1 MPLPAPAPRE
11 QLHHRQI
18 DVRGYRREDG
28 LYDVEATIE
37 DTKGYAFTLQGDDRT
52 LQPGDALH
60 RMTVRLTFD
69 RGFVVHDAVA
79 VTEASP
85 HATICP
91 AASAAVGSLKGLTM
105 AAGWNRA
112 VRERL
117 GGAKGCTHEME
128 LLGQMATVAF
138 QTLAP
143 LMHGVEGPQDAA
155 GRPRKIDSCYA
166 FASNRPLV
174 LKRWPAFYDGPDA
187 GAAPPVAG

>member
-11 QLHHRQI
+11 EIHYRKI
-18 DVRGYRREDG
+18 DVRGYRRTDG
-28 LYDVEATIE
+28 LLDVEATIV
-37 DTKGYAFTLQGDDRT
+37 DTKSYAFTLESGGRH

-60 RMTVRLTFD
+60 SMTVRLTFD
-69 RGFVVHDAVA
+69 EHYVVQDAVA
-79 VTEASP
+79 VTDASP

-91 AASAAVGSLKGLTM
+91 GASAAVANLKGLTM

-117 GGAKGCTHEME
+117 GGAHSCTHELE

-143 LMHGVEGPQDAA
+143 LKPGGFSSPDTG
-155 GRPRKIDSCYA
+155 GRPNKIDSCYA
-166 FASNRPLV
+166 YASNRPLV
-174 LKRWPAFYDGPDA
+174 MKRWPKFYDGPDA
-187 GAAPPVAG
+187 QLSTAAGN